1 VFVAPVIRW
10 TRSSPGTAW
19 SAVPLL
25 AVVALVVTACGSSD
39 GAGGREPAPT
49 APSSSSASSVPSSTT
64 TPGTG
69 TTRSSGT
76 PGSGVVTG
84 LVTLGPTRSV
94 QRVGDPDP
102 YEPVGQGTVVA
113 TSADGQEVG
122 RAPIGA
128 DGRYRLEVGPGDLT
142 VTATGTGAMRCD
154 PVTVTVGAQGSVTAD
169 VRCDTGRR

>member
-1 VFVAPVIRW
+1 
-10 TRSSPGTAW
+10 
-19 SAVPLL
+19 
-25 AVVALVVTACGSSD
+25 
-39 GAGGREPAPT
+39 
-49 APSSSSASSVPSSTT
+49 VPSSTT

-69 TTRSSGT
+69 TT

-94 QRVGDPDP
+94 QRIGDPDP

-128 DGRYRLEVGPGDLT
+128 DGRYRFELGPGEVT

-154 PVTVTVGAQGSVTAD
+154 PVTVTVAARVSVTAD